1 MPVTFTCGPRQRLRR
16 RTRDLTFA
24 GHASPARHAQW
35 RLNDGEPVALYVEAI
50 SDEGVDWVNGY
61 KESPAELRC
70 KERGDFVVEFPATHG
85 DLHAGENRLAL
96 DIDGEQAELAF
107 TWDPAPLPAALDLSD
122 LGGVDDI
129 QEIGQVVAGRFEID
143 RARNCI
149 RSVAPQVPDS
159 LLLLGSEHGSQEAT
173 YQVRFTDFAGVKWL
187 GPSDFFVG
195 FEDKVPAI
203 AIKTGWS
210 SAGMMALNPKGEARC
225 FIAWGDHSETDAEWV
240 VVTDPPNPVEIS
252 PGIDYAVRHQLIFAD
267 GVDRCR
273 FRIWPVG
280 EAEPEAWLCQEN
292 DAALAGDRIR
302 HRAASFGLFQHS
314 GSAIEWSDIRVSPL
328 TFP

>member
-1 MPVTFTCGPRQRLRR
+1 MPIAFTCGTSQRLRR

-24 GHASPARHAQW
+24 GHVAPARRAEW
-35 RLNDGEPVALYVEAI
+35 RLKDGQPVAFHVEAI

-61 KESPAELRC
+61 KDSPAELRC
-70 KERGDFVVEFPATHG
+70 KERGDFVVEFPATHA
-85 DLHAGENRLAL
+85 DLRDGENRLAL
-96 DIDGEQAELAF
+96 DIDGETAALTF
-107 TWDPAPLPAALDLSD
+107 TWAPQPLPAALDISD
-122 LGGVDDI
+122 LRDIADI

-143 RARNCI
+143 PERNCI

-173 YQVRFTDFAGVKWL
+173 YHVRFTDFAGVKWL

-195 FEDKVPAI
+195 FEDKLPPI

-225 FIAWGDHSETDAEWV
+225 FIAWGDHSETAAEWV
-240 VVTDPPNPVEIS
+240 VVSDPPKSVAIA
-252 PGIDYAVRHQLIFAD
+252 PGVDYAVRHQVIFAD

-273 FRIWPVG
+273 FRIWPADQ
-280 EAEPEAWLCQEN
+280 AEPEAWLCQES
-292 DAALAGDRIR
+292 DAALAPDRIR

-314 GSAIEWSDIRVSPL
+314 GGAIEWSDIRLSPL